1 MFPHLLWCR
10 SHPGSRGPA
19 SCAEDLPVTTRL
31 RACPCSL
38 AGMPGPGVCESN
50 LPDSLASQHL
60 IRLCS
65 WEGLR
70 RDGSRRRQEEAFVLF
85 LAPVSEA
92 AGAEIQTLQLDS
104 HVPGWPQPRLQD
116 PWDEPG
122 LVSRS
127 LNTSC
132 ATPTWRPSPSQTCVC
147 VCVCVCTR
155 AGGWPS
161 EPLCSGLAVMSVLN
175 IIIFELAQPAGYNG
189 S

>member
-1 MFPHLLWCR
+1 MFPHLLGCR
-10 SHPGSRGPA
+10 SRPGSRGPA

-65 WEGLR
+65 WEGLIG
-70 RDGSRRRQEEAFVLF
+70 DGSRRRREEAFVLF
-85 LAPVSEA
+85 PAPVSEA
-92 AGAEIQTLQLDS
+92 AGTEIQTLQLDS
-104 HVPGWPQPRLQD
+104 HLPGWPQPRLLQD
-116 PWDEPG
+116 PWDEPC

-127 LNTSC
+127 LSTSC
-132 ATPTWRPSPSQTCVC
+132 VTPTWQPSPSQTVSVC
-147 VCVCVCTR
+147 VC

-161 EPLCSGLAVMSVLN
+161 EPLRSGLAVMSVLN
-175 IIIFELAQPAGYNG
+175 IIIFELAQPAGYTG